1 MKSRFGRYL
10 FLPLLA
16 LALAA
21 LIACSQDPDETPA
34 PPLFIAESPAESPR
48 PLTDGEREAIG
59 EFEGQLQ
66 TIDAE
71 WDEFY
76 QDFDDWRASLT
87 ACHPN
92 LAHEALR
99 DLAASYV
106 AVTER
111 ARNLPRASSS
121 KELADLVIAAAD
133 AEEAALRQLRDRWQ
147 AGNVS
152 LFETVEQRRVEA
164 GGAQNAVADMSLA
177 LREEFEEGPTAD
189 EVELMEEFS
198 ETFDIIEDAWD
209 DFHGVYVAFAR
220 RQGNLEDDER
230 AAGYEQLVEQFKGIV
245 ATIGELTPVDIN
257 KDLIDE
263 LQDAAEVELA
273 ALEFLAESPSSKST
287 TSEDEDEDVDASVP
301 AAAPTSAPAP
311 AGTPVPIGT
320 PTPGPTE
327 PGPADPTKLAPAS
340 PVPTEEP
347 STAMS
352 ETQEEELSPK
362 EIFAAIVEESEA
374 VLEAVAQEIEEI
386 VDDKSAENLADLQR
400 FDVQLQRF
408 VAEWEQ
414 FYEDFIEWRAS
425 DGGCNRVEV
434 GQELTQFSQRAE
446 GLAREVRN
454 LPRSGFL
461 PPVYTLVVEAGE
473 RESGA
478 IRTLANSWTPFA
490 VDVFKAV
497 DEERVNAGRLRRQAS
512 IALQELRNRP

>member
-1 MKSRFGRYL
+1 
-10 FLPLLA
+10 
-16 LALAA
+16 
-21 LIACSQDPDETPA
+21 
-34 PPLFIAESPAESPR
+34 
-48 PLTDGEREAIG
+48 
-59 EFEGQLQ
+59 
-66 TIDAE
+66 
-71 WDEFY
+71 
-76 QDFDDWRASLT
+76 
-87 ACHPN
+87 
-92 LAHEALR
+92 
-99 DLAASYV
+99 
-106 AVTER
+106 
-111 ARNLPRASSS
+111 
-121 KELADLVIAAAD
+121 
-133 AEEAALRQLRDRWQ
+133 
-147 AGNVS
+147 
-152 LFETVEQRRVEA
+152 
-164 GGAQNAVADMSLA
+164 
-177 LREEFEEGPTAD
+177 
-189 EVELMEEFS
+189 
-198 ETFDIIEDAWD
+198 
-209 DFHGVYVAFAR
+209 
-220 RQGNLEDDER
+220 
-230 AAGYEQLVEQFKGIV
+230 
-245 ATIGELTPVDIN
+245 
-257 KDLIDE
+257 
-263 LQDAAEVELA
+263 
-273 ALEFLAESPSSKST
+273 
-287 TSEDEDEDVDASVP
+287 
-301 AAAPTSAPAP
+301 
-311 AGTPVPIGT
+311 
-320 PTPGPTE
+320 
-327 PGPADPTKLAPAS
+327 
-340 PVPTEEP
+340 
-347 STAMS
+347 MS